1 MKDYEDVCDQITLTL
16 DDDSE
21 LLCDVLATFP
31 ATVNGKEQMY
41 IALLPTDAT
50 PESEIYL
57 YRFIEDGDDIDL
69 QNIEDDDEYEIAAD
83 GSYVYRYDTYYGV
96 GFGKYKII
104 SPEEYKDIQKNILK
118 TSNILRN
125 FGISS
130 TVKDA
135 VEKINKLHKKIPEFM
150 NIDS

>member
-1 MKDYEDVCDQITLTL
+1 MDEIIDQITLTL

-69 QNIEDDDEYEIAAD
+69 QNIEDDEEFDYFCDCLCSQDWDCAETDYVKRFYVLVMDENGMEVL
-83 GSYVYRYDTYYGV
+83 G
-96 GFGKYKII
+96 
-104 SPEEYKDIQKNILK
+104 YKD
-118 TSNILRN
+118 
-125 FGISS
+125 FGITKEVFDSLEFQEVFG
-130 TVKDA
+130 TGNEERWIK
-135 VEKINKLHKKIPEFM
+135 EGKKNVDFLA
-150 NIDS
+150 